1 MTVSDDGTRLFF
13 AQCYGAGPN
22 GVYQRVLATGVTT
35 PILQGIPGCA
45 SNAMDYR
52 DEPLSKDG
60 ALYSPRPFEGKVV
73 RVDLATKEVSD
84 VTTGWGVPIAVKF
97 DSQGRLYAANMG
109 NGELVRIDLTNPDT
123 ATNREVIARLPVGW
137 FDNFAFDK
145 DDRLYI
151 SSGSEAT
158 VLEVL
163 PGGKFRTVSP
173 GGFSVAMGLTVL
185 DGTVYTVQP
194 GALFGYNA
202 KTGAEQSTVRSVFGI
217 GPLPA
222 PTTVT
227 TWGDQLVLM
236 SVFTGALMLWDPVT
250 QAPTLLANFKQPV
263 DATAFRGD
271 LIVTEAATGNVVRAS
286 GPGLDDRE
294 VIATMFGAAGLAATE
309 DDVYVG
315 NAATGK
321 VLQIIADGK
330 VLATPVTVAKGLVS
344 PEGLDLRSNGTKLLV
359 VDGAANTLSEV
370 NLISGK
376 MKTLATDL
384 DFFTDCPR
392 SAVGILQQRR
402 GVQGLHLPQRR
413 RSQRD
418 PQDPRQGE
426 REVSPGGQ
434 TGRHPGTPQR
444 PAGGHTM
451 VDGAI
456 AIGLQI
462 GLRPWVRFPDRLPR
476 RCSRPGHGGELH
488 TAPGF
493 VQPGPCRR
501 VDRTVPAGPLPW
513 TTRTRRCVR
522 RVLPMRGTRGGSP
535 TGHVRSSR
543 ILGRRRCRSVRG
555 CSGGSRPETLRVVL
569 RSLRR
574 SWVRRCPGRRSGSA
588 TGRATGRPPGWAG
601 GSILSPRG
609 GRTPR

>member
-1 MTVSDDGTRLFF
+1 VPALGAADRDRVLVEGAPLVGGSNGMYFDADNNLYVAQVWGRSISKLDPETGKLLEKLGPAESVFLPDDVTVAPNGTLFWTDPGLGTVFTRAPGGPSIPLYYPFGEYPSANPVTVSDDGTRLFF

-263 DATAFRGD
+263 DATPFRGD

-286 GPGLDDRE
+286 GPGLADRE
-294 VIATMFGAAGLAATE
+294 VIASMFGAAGLAATK

-315 NAATGK
+315 NAATGE
-321 VLQIIADGK
+321 VLQIIANGK

-344 PEGLDLRSNGTKLLV
+344 PEGLDLRSNGNKLLV

-370 NLISGK
+370 NLVSGK
-376 MKTLATDL
+376 MKTLATNL
-384 DFFTDCPR
+384 DFF
-392 SAVGILQQRR
+392 SA
-402 GVQGLHLPQRR
+402 LP
-413 RSQRD
+413 
-418 PQDPRQGE
+418 
-426 REVSPGGQ
+426 GQ
-434 TGRHPGTPQR
+434 
-444 PAGGHTM
+444 
-451 VDGAI
+451 
-456 AIGLQI
+456 
-462 GLRPWVRFPDRLPR
+462 
-476 RCSRPGHGGELH
+476 
-488 TAPGF
+488 
-493 VQPGPCRR
+493 
-501 VDRTVPAGPLPW
+501 PLGYFNN
-513 TTRTRRCVR
+513 V
-522 RVLPMRGTRGGSP
+522 
-535 TGHVRSSR
+535 
-543 ILGRRRCRSVRG
+543 
-555 CSGGSRPETLRVVL
+555 EEYK
-569 RSLRR
+569 
-574 SWVRRCPGRRSGSA
+574 
-588 TGRATGRPPGWAG
+588 
-601 GSILSPRG
+601 GSIYLNADAANVIHKIPAKG
-609 GRTPR
+609 NAK

>member
-1 MTVSDDGTRLFF
+1 VLISVAASLAVVAAGAVPALGADHRERVLVEGAPLVGGSNGMFFDADNNLYVAQVWGRSISKLDPESGEILEKLGPAESVFFPDDVTVGPDGTLFWTDPGLGAVFARRPGGPSVPLPVGGVPSANPLTLSDDGTRLFF

-22 GVYQRVLATGVTT
+22 GVYQLDFTTWATT

-52 DEPLSKDG
+52 DG
-60 ALYSPRPFEGKVV
+60 ALYSPRPFEGRVV
-73 RVDLATKEVSD
+73 RVDLATKAVTD

-97 DSQGRLYAANMG
+97 DSQGNLYAANQG

-123 ATNREVIARLPVGW
+123 ANNREVIARLPVGW

-173 GGFSVAMGLTVL
+173 GGISVAMGLTVL

-217 GPLPA
+217 GPLPS

-227 TWGDQLVLM
+227 AWGDQLVLM
-236 SVFTGALMLWDPVT
+236 SVFSGALMVWDPVA

-263 DATAFRGD
+263 DATPFRGD

-286 GPGLDDRE
+286 GPGLVDRE
-294 VIATMFGAAGLAATE
+294 VIASMFGAAGLAATE

-315 NAATGK
+315 NAATGE
-321 VLQIIADGK
+321 VLQIIANSK

-344 PEGLDLRSNGTKLLV
+344 PEGLDLRSNGNKLLV

-370 NLISGK
+370 NLVSGK
-376 MKTLATDL
+376 MKTLATNL
-384 DFFTDCPR
+384 DFF
-392 SAVGILQQRR
+392 SA
-402 GVQGLHLPQRR
+402 LP
-413 RSQRD
+413 
-418 PQDPRQGE
+418 
-426 REVSPGGQ
+426 GQ
-434 TGRHPGTPQR
+434 
-444 PAGGHTM
+444 
-451 VDGAI
+451 
-456 AIGLQI
+456 
-462 GLRPWVRFPDRLPR
+462 
-476 RCSRPGHGGELH
+476 
-488 TAPGF
+488 
-493 VQPGPCRR
+493 
-501 VDRTVPAGPLPW
+501 PLGYFNN
-513 TTRTRRCVR
+513 V
-522 RVLPMRGTRGGSP
+522 
-535 TGHVRSSR
+535 
-543 ILGRRRCRSVRG
+543 
-555 CSGGSRPETLRVVL
+555 EEYK
-569 RSLRR
+569 
-574 SWVRRCPGRRSGSA
+574 
-588 TGRATGRPPGWAG
+588 
-601 GSILSPRG
+601 GSIYLNADAANVIHKIPAKG
-609 GRTPR
+609 NAK